1 MPYRFH
7 NDWRAL
13 AATIYDRPRDGR
25 VYGNMGFDVTDTMK
39 YIEKRSKEGVKL
51 SITHFVIAATA
62 RSLAGDAAAMNVYL
76 VRGKVR
82 T

>member
-25 VYGNMGFDVTDTMK
+25 VYGNMEFDVTDTMA
-39 YIEKRSKEGVKL
+39 YIDKRSKEGEAEYCAFCYCRYCAVWR
-51 SITHFVIAATA
+51 AT
-62 RSLAGDAAAMNVYL
+62 R
-76 VRGKVR
+76 RP
-82 T
+82 